1 MASFLYD
8 LARESFLGQASGSI
22 NWTNDTIKAI
32 LVSSSYSPNQQNH
45 QFMDPSLW
53 AHTGSGNWTGQVLS
67 SKTIT
72 TGSAGAANVT
82 FTAVP
87 APYTINA
94 VVLYK
99 EDGTN
104 SKSKWPLIAY
114 LDSTSIT
121 GLPLTGSGADI
132 TISWNTGT
140 NKIFKL

>member
-1 MASFLYD
+1 MASFVYD
-8 LARESFLGQASGSI
+8 LAREAFLGISSGSI
-22 NWTNDTIKAI
+22 NWTNDDIKAT

-45 QFMDPSLW
+45 QYVNPSLW
-53 AHTGSGNWTGQVLS
+53 AHTGSWTAQTLS
-67 SKTIT
+67 SKTVV

-94 VVLYK
+94 VALFK
-99 EDGTN
+99 ANGTN
-104 SKSKWPLIAY
+104 SQSQWQLIAY
-114 LDSTSIT
+114 LDNTSIT